1 MKNAHLRMGSL
12 EFSRITDGAASCIK
26 VYLDRFVGEHPATK
40 GETGRAHLIS
50 VFGSDQEVAAIWAA
64 VAMQEHF
71 TVEGPG
77 LTCIP
82 VTLGENAESFRGSLM
97 APGWARPLRHLVAL
111 SKELAQ
117 VHLSDDDEYGRA
129 ILCDAEPVFVLC
141 RLSERLGLPVVPQWA
156 DWVMA
161 ELKRRQKIH
170 RLLGIGCLP
179 VAVYGTKESFLRM
192 ISSGL
197 TKNRIVLPSENGPVC
212 WEVPS
217 GFMPA
222 EEPPTTVSG

>member
-12 EFSRITDGAASCIK
+12 EFSRITDGAASRIK
-26 VYLDRFVGEHPATK
+26 VTMDRFVGEHPATK

-64 VAMQEHF
+64 VAMQEKF
-71 TVEGPG
+71 TVEGPD
-77 LTCIP
+77 LASIP
-82 VTLGENAESFRGSLM
+82 VTLGEKAESFRGSLV
-97 APGWARPLRHLVAL
+97 APGWTRPFRHLVAL
-111 SKELAQ
+111 SKGLAQ
-117 VHLSDDDEYGRA
+117 VHLRDDDDYGRA

-141 RLSERLGLPVVPQWA
+141 RLSERLGLPVAPQWA

-170 RLLGIGCLP
+170 RLLGIGCHP
-179 VAVYGTKESFLRM
+179 VAVYGTKDSFLRM

-197 TKNRIVLPSENGPVC
+197 TKKRIVIPSENRSLH
-212 WEVPS
+212 WEGPS

-222 EEPPTTVSG
+222 GEPPTTVSG

>member
-12 EFSRITDGAASCIK
+12 EFSRITDGAASRIK
-26 VYLDRFVGEHPATK
+26 VILDRFVGEHPATK
-40 GETGRAHLIS
+40 GQTGRAHLIS

-64 VAMQEHF
+64 VAIQEHF

-77 LTCIP
+77 LTSIP
-82 VTLGENAESFRGSLM
+82 VTLGENVESFRGSLM
-97 APGWARPLRHLVAL
+97 APDWNRPLRHLVAL
-111 SKELAQ
+111 SKEFAQ

-129 ILCDAEPVFVLC
+129 ILCDTEPVFVLC
-141 RLSERLGLPVVPQWA
+141 RLSERFGLPVAPQWA

-161 ELKRRQKIH
+161 ELKRCQKIQ
-170 RLLGIGCLP
+170 RLLGIGCRP
-179 VAVYGTKESFLRM
+179 IAVYGTQKSFLKM

-197 TKNRIVLPSENGPVC
+197 TKKRIVIPSENGSLH

-222 EEPPTTVSG
+222 AEPSTTVSG